1 MTLPRPASSFLVGVP
16 RVRAVLF
23 GAGLALGAGAF
34 ALACTQEVTLD
45 PLPEPVVD
53 ASTPTSDGFVD
64 LDPDGGDAR
73 TGSDA
78 SSAQVAASV
87 NDFLT
92 RQATAF
98 CGALKTACGAPA
110 AWQAG
115 KCSSTYLA
123 GFSNLFE
130 DLQVPGVAGGGRI
143 IFSKSESDACVQKIG
158 TVPLPTRTA
167 AQQAAIVDAC
177 RNVVVGTQQLGK
189 PCAANIECVPGNA
202 CKRITNG
209 VGTCASLDVEGASCE
224 YPTSLRVRSNTCSY
238 HGNGE
243 TGLFCSN
250 TDNVSGKCMKFQ
262 ANGTACSF
270 DTQCASNLCAPN
282 ADFTAATCV
291 DSYNELTANGTCA
304 YFTSP

>member
-1 MTLPRPASSFLVGVP
+1 MTLPRPTSSSLVGLP

-23 GAGLALGAGAF
+23 GAALAVGGGAS
-34 ALACTQEVTLD
+34 ALACSQEVSLD
-45 PLPEPVVD
+45 PFPEAPAD
-53 ASTPTSDGFVD
+53 AATPPSDGFVN
-64 LDPDGGDAR
+64 LDPDAGDAR
-73 TGSDA
+73 TGTDA
-78 SSAQVAASV
+78 SAADVAASV

-92 RQATAF
+92 RQAAAF

-110 AWQAG
+110 TWQAG
-115 KCSSTYLA
+115 KCSSIYLA

-130 DLQVPGVAGGGRI
+130 DLQIPSVTGGGRI
-143 IFSKSESDACVQKIG
+143 AFSKAEADACVQKIG
-158 TVPLPTRTA
+158 SVPLPTRTA

-202 CKRITNG
+202 CKSITNG

-224 YPTSLRVRSNTCSY
+224 YPTPFKRRSNTCSY

-250 TDNVSGKCMKFQ
+250 TDNVSGKCVKFQ

-282 ADFTAATCV
+282 ATFTAATCV
-291 DSYNELTANGTCA
+291 DSYNELTANGTCGF
-304 YFTSP
+304 FTTP

>member
-1 MTLPRPASSFLVGVP
+1 MTVLRPASSILAQLPLRSVVFGV
-16 RVRAVLF
+16 A
-23 GAGLALGAGAF
+23 LAATASAF
-34 ALACTQEVTLD
+34 AIACSEDVTVD
-45 PLPEPVVD
+45 PTVD
-53 ASTPTSDGFVD
+53 ASTDASTPPSDGFVD
-64 LDPDGGDAR
+64 LNPDSGDAR
-73 TGSDA
+73 ASDA
-78 SSAQVAASV
+78 SAAQVATSV

-92 RQATAF
+92 RQAAAF

-110 AWQAG
+110 AWQTG

-143 IFSKSESDACVQKIG
+143 AFSKAESDLCVQKIG
-158 TVPLPTRTA
+158 SVPLPTRTA

-209 VGTCASLDVEGASCE
+209 VGTCAALDVEGASCE
-224 YPTSLRVRSNTCSY
+224 YPTALKVRSNTCSY

-250 TDNVSGKCMKFQ
+250 TDNVSGKCTKFQ

-282 ADFTAATCV
+282 ADFSAATCV
-291 DSYNELTANGTCA
+291 DSYNELTANGTCT
-304 YFTSP
+304 YFTTP